1 MHDSKQYKMCEKC
14 HNKKVKYLVKNDN
27 ISLHCCSKCTIP
39 AASQGAKVFDLSE
52 NPVEDHNITN

>member
-1 MHDSKQYKMCEKC
+1 MCEKC